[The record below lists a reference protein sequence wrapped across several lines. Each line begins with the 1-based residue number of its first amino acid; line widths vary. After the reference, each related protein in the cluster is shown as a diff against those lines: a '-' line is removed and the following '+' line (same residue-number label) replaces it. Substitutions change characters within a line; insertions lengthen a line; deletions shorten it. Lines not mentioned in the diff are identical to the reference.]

1 MRLFRAR
8 ILVSLVTLL
17 LAGEAAA
24 QTTIRMN
31 ADQRLDKGQKIEV
44 AGKGYLYM
52 QPDGN
57 LVLYDATNHPRW
69 ATGTNGKA
77 VTHVIMQPDGNLV
90 VYNRKNPRWASDT
103 QNVGAGGYFEIDL
116 STWTGRIYRAD
127 GTVAKVLF
135 GSPAPPVQP
144 NTATA
149 PAAQPTPSQP
159 QTVQIVEGPTTVIAG
174 TPAPATSVQPT
185 PAPIAPSVLVNIGT
199 AAQPTPT
206 PQQSQPV
213 QLNIGTNPL
222 FSRPTPTPT
231 PQTVQLIQGPTT
243 LISGA
248 PAPSTSYSNLQATPR
263 PATTPVPLQSGT
275 APSRVQ
281 PGVKCI
287 DFSLTGSCGSDKAD
301 KLGAYSLNMKCDE
314 GFYDPIWGG
323 TCWKCPDDDGSGA
336 FIRSANSIQ
345 NADACWRVP
354 KEKTGSAIRVKN
366 TAWAWECSSGTF
378 WDGYDWGAC
387 WKCPD
392 ALPRRTAYPVYSGNA
407 CATSLNETK
416 PAIFLK
422 FNGCPDPQQA
432 LASGAVTPDGKRLPG
447 RPFLDVGAGWAQGQ
461 AGGLCYACPV
471 VDRDGNFLITD
482 RSGSAVTAGDA
493 CTIRMKYT
501 AAPFTEPGMAGLA
514 TVGLIQEKQV
524 LDPTGFTRELYRQA
538 AANGVQQPTAW
549 VGEQWADVASN
560 PSANT
565 YLRVAV
571 FNRLLEA
578 AQTPAASRSPAQR
591 AAVAAMEKYI
601 HDKRVYVAQVSLDMY
616 KAWKAKSD
624 EWNASHAQSPIAQL
638 FDYGTVPLDFLGM
651 AAAVLAPASATSAM
665 LVAGALSTQWS
676 AGALA
681 GAKEAAD
688 AAYRAAPIAEVAN
701 PLQVSV
707 SEALV
712 ASEAKAATP
721 VMVELANQVRSAS
734 SAKATTDIARA
745 ALSARIVA
753 SLAVGAIEI
762 ATTIIAAVAMDQFMS
777 IITAQSKLE
786 GALSTAKLQTIDLG
800 KLIST
805 TGGIDE
811 LRWHF
816 AQAVGNAPVLP
827 EASALLTLAQA
838 GKTAAAASGYA
849 IPK

>member
-1 MRLFRAR
+1 MKSIGAS
-8 ILVSLVTLL
+8 ILMALVTLL
-17 LAGEAAA
+17 FAGEAAA

-31 ADQRLDKGQKIEV
+31 ANQRLEKGQKIEV
-44 AGKGYLYM
+44 TGKGYLVL

-57 LVLYDATNHPRW
+57 LVLYDAANQPKW

-77 VTHVIMQPDGNLV
+77 ATHVIMQPDGNLV
-90 VYNRKNPRWASDT
+90 IYNKKNARWASNT
-103 QNVGAGGYFEIDL
+103 QNTGAGGYFEIDL
-116 STWTGRIYRAD
+116 TTWTGAIYRAD

-135 GSPAPPVQP
+135 GGQAP
-144 NTATA
+144 
-149 PAAQPTPSQP
+149 PSQP
-159 QTVQIVEGPTTVIAG
+159 QTVQVIEGPTTVIAG

-185 PAPIAPSVLVNIGT
+185 PAPIAPSVLANIAT
-199 AAQPTPT
+199 AAHPTAT
-206 PQQSQPV
+206 PQQSGQPV
-213 QLNIGTNPL
+213 QLNIGTAPL
-222 FSRPTPTPT
+222 ETPTPT
-231 PQTVQLIQGPTT
+231 PQTVQFVQGPTT
-243 LISGA
+243 VISGA
-248 PAPSTSYSNLQATPR
+248 PTPAQSYANLQTTPR
-263 PATTPVPLQSGT
+263 PAVVPILLQSGNPP
-275 APSRVQ
+275 AVI

-301 KLGAYSLNMKCDE
+301 KLGSYSLNMKCDE

-336 FIRSANSIQ
+336 FIRSANHIQ
-345 NADACWRVP
+345 NSDACWRVP

-366 TAWAWECSSGTF
+366 TAWAWECDSGTF

-387 WKCPD
+387 WKCP
-392 ALPRRTAYPVYSGNA
+392 AELPRRTGYPVYSGNA
-407 CATSLNETK
+407 CATPVNETK

-461 AGGLCYACPV
+461 ASGLCYACPV
-471 VDRDGNFLITD
+471 VDRDGYFLITD
-482 RSGSAVTAGDA
+482 RSTSAVTAGDA
-493 CTIRMKYT
+493 CAIRMKYGP
-501 AAPFTEPGMAGLA
+501 APFPEPGMAGLG
-514 TVGLIQEKQV
+514 TVALIQEKQV
-524 LDPTGFTRELYRQA
+524 LDPAGFTRELYRQA
-538 AANGVQQPTAW
+538 AANGIEQPTAF
-549 VGEQWADVASN
+549 VGEQWADVAAR
-560 PSANT
+560 PSTNT

-578 AQTPAASRSPAQR
+578 AQTPAASRSPAQQ

-601 HDKRVYVAQVSLDMY
+601 HDKRVYVAQVALDMY

-624 EWNASHAQSPIAQL
+624 EWNATHAQSPIAQL

-651 AAAVLAPASATSAM
+651 ATAVLAPASATSAM
-665 LVAGALSTQWS
+665 LVAGAMSAQWT

-681 GAKEAAD
+681 GAKDIAD
-688 AAYRAAPIAEVAN
+688 TAYTAAPLSQVASPLQMASEGKAVTPLMIKVAN
-701 PLQVSV
+701 EV
-707 SEALV
+707 
-712 ASEAKAATP
+712 KAAST
-721 VMVELANQVRSAS
+721 
-734 SAKATTDIARA
+734 AKATTDALRA

-753 SLAVGAIEI
+753 TLAVGAIEI

-777 IITAQSKLE
+777 IVTAQSKLE
-786 GALSTAKLQTIDLG
+786 GALSTAKAQRINLST
-800 KLIST
+800 LIST

-838 GKTAAAASGYA
+838 GNSRAAATGYA
-849 IPK
+849 LPK

>member
-1 MRLFRAR
+1 MA
-8 ILVSLVTLL
+8 LVTLL

-24 QTTIRMN
+24 QTTVRMN
-31 ADQRLDKGQKIEV
+31 ANQRLEKGQKIEV
-44 AGKGYLYM
+44 AGKGHLIM
-52 QPDGN
+52 QTDGN
-57 LVLYDATNHPRW
+57 LVLYDAANQPRW
-69 ATGTNGKA
+69 ATGTNGRA
-77 VTHVIMQPDGNLV
+77 VTHVIMQKDGNLV
-90 VYNRKNPRWASDT
+90 IYNRKIPVWASDT
-103 QNVGAGGYFEIDL
+103 YTAGARGGYFEIDL
-116 STWTGRIYRAD
+116 TTWTGRIHRGD
-127 GTVAKVLF
+127 GAVAKVLF
-135 GSPAPPVQP
+135 GGQGPSV
-144 NTATA
+144 ATA

-159 QTVQIVEGPTTVIAG
+159 QTVQIVEGPTTVITGA
-174 TPAPATSVQPT
+174 PAPATSSTLQTPT
-185 PAPIAPSVLVNIGT
+185 AAPIQVAPAPV
-199 AAQPTPT
+199 AQPTP
-206 PQQSQPV
+206 QPV
-213 QLNIGTNPL
+213 QLNIGTAPL
-222 FSRPTPTPT
+222 VQPTPT
-231 PQTVQLIQGPTT
+231 PQTVQMVEGPTT
-243 LISGA
+243 VISGA
-248 PAPSTSYSNLQATPR
+248 PAPATSYSNLQATPR
-263 PATTPVPLQSGT
+263 PAVIPILLQSGNPP
-275 APSRVQ
+275 AVI

-301 KLGAYSLNMKCDE
+301 KLGSYSLNLKCDS

-336 FIRSANSIQ
+336 FIRSANKIQ
-345 NADACWRVP
+345 DSDACWRVP
-354 KEKTGSAIRVKN
+354 TEKTSSATRVKN
-366 TAWAWECSSGTF
+366 TAWAWECPGGTF

-392 ALPRRTAYPVYSGNA
+392 AFPRRTGHPVYASNA
-407 CATSLNETK
+407 CATPVNETK

-432 LASGAVTPDGKRLPG
+432 LANGTVTADGRRLPG

-461 AGGLCYACPV
+461 ASGLCYACPV
-471 VDRDGNFLITD
+471 VDRDGYFLITD
-482 RSGSAVTAGDA
+482 RSASAVTAGDA
-493 CTIRMKYT
+493 CAIRMKYGP
-501 AAPFTEPGMAGLA
+501 APFPEPGMAGLA
-514 TVGLIQEKQV
+514 TVGLIQEKQI

-538 AANGVQQPTAW
+538 AANGIEQPTAF
-549 VGEQWADVASN
+549 VGEQWADVAAR
-560 PSANT
+560 PSTNT

-578 AQTPAASRSPAQR
+578 AQTPAASRSPAQQ

-601 HDKRVYVAQVSLDMY
+601 HDKRVYVAQVALDMY

-624 EWNASHAQSPIAQL
+624 EWNATHAQSPIAQL

-665 LVAGALSTQWS
+665 LVAGAMSAQWT

-681 GAKEAAD
+681 AAKDVAD
-688 AAYRAAPIAEVAN
+688 TAYTAAPLSQVASPLQMASEGKAVTPLMIKVAN
-701 PLQVSV
+701 EV
-707 SEALV
+707 
-712 ASEAKAATP
+712 KAAST
-721 VMVELANQVRSAS
+721 
-734 SAKATTDIARA
+734 AKATTDALRA

-753 SLAVGAIEI
+753 TLAVGAIEI

-786 GALSTAKLQTIDLG
+786 GALSTAKAQRINLG
-800 KLIST
+800 TLISN

-838 GKTAAAASGYA
+838 GNAKASATGYA
-849 IPK
+849 LPK

>member
-1 MRLFRAR
+1 
-8 ILVSLVTLL
+8 
-17 LAGEAAA
+17 
-24 QTTIRMN
+24 
-31 ADQRLDKGQKIEV
+31 
-44 AGKGYLYM
+44 
-52 QPDGN
+52 
-57 LVLYDATNHPRW
+57 
-69 ATGTNGKA
+69 
-77 VTHVIMQPDGNLV
+77 
-90 VYNRKNPRWASDT
+90 
-103 QNVGAGGYFEIDL
+103 
-116 STWTGRIYRAD
+116 
-127 GTVAKVLF
+127 
-135 GSPAPPVQP
+135 
-144 NTATA
+144 
-149 PAAQPTPSQP
+149 
-159 QTVQIVEGPTTVIAG
+159 
-174 TPAPATSVQPT
+174 
-185 PAPIAPSVLVNIGT
+185 
-199 AAQPTPT
+199 
-206 PQQSQPV
+206 
-213 QLNIGTNPL
+213 
-222 FSRPTPTPT
+222 
-231 PQTVQLIQGPTT
+231 
-243 LISGA
+243 
-248 PAPSTSYSNLQATPR
+248 
-263 PATTPVPLQSGT
+263 
-275 APSRVQ
+275 
-281 PGVKCI
+281 
-287 DFSLTGSCGSDKAD
+287 
-301 KLGAYSLNMKCDE
+301 
-314 GFYDPIWGG
+314 
-323 TCWKCPDDDGSGA
+323 
-336 FIRSANSIQ
+336 
-345 NADACWRVP
+345 
-354 KEKTGSAIRVKN
+354 
-366 TAWAWECSSGTF
+366 
-378 WDGYDWGAC
+378 
-387 WKCPD
+387 
-392 ALPRRTAYPVYSGNA
+392 
-407 CATSLNETK
+407 
-416 PAIFLK
+416 
-422 FNGCPDPQQA
+422 
-432 LASGAVTPDGKRLPG
+432 VTPDGKRLPG

-601 HDKRVYVAQVSLDMY
+601 HDKRVYVAQVALDMY

-651 AAAVLAPASATSAM
+651 TAAVLAPASATSAM
-665 LVAGALSTQWS
+665 LVAGAMSTQWS

-681 GAKEAAD
+681 GGKEIAD
-688 AAYRAAPIAEVAN
+688 AAYRAAPLAEVAN

-721 VMVELANQVRSAS
+721 AMIQLANE
-734 SAKATTDIARA
+734 ARA
-745 ALSARIVA
+745 ASTAKGTVDALKAAFSARIVA
-753 SLAVGAIEI
+753 TIAVGAIEI

-786 GALSTAKLQTIDLG
+786 GALSTAKTQTIDLG

-827 EASALLTLAQA
+827 EAPALLTLAQA
-838 GKTAAAASGYA
+838 GKTTAAASGYA
-849 IPK
+849 VPK

>member
-1 MRLFRAR
+1 MKLIGAS
-8 ILVSLVTLL
+8 ILMALLSLLS
-17 LAGEAAA
+17 AGEASA

-31 ADQRLDKGQKIEV
+31 ANQRLDKGQKIEV
-44 AGKGYLYM
+44 AGKGYLTL
-52 QPDGN
+52 QKDGN
-57 LVLYDATNHPRW
+57 LVLYDAANQPKW
-69 ATGTNGKA
+69 ATGTDGRA
-77 VTHVIMQPDGNLV
+77 VSYALMQTDGNLV
-90 VYNRKNPRWASDT
+90 IYHGRTPLWASNT
-103 QNVGAGGYFEIDL
+103 AGASGGFFQIDL
-116 STWTGRIYRAD
+116 TTWSGVIYRAD

-135 GSPAPPVQP
+135 GQAPSVP
-144 NTATA
+144 
-149 PAAQPTPSQP
+149 PSQP
-159 QTVQIVEGPTTVIAG
+159 QTVSVVEGPTTVIAG
-174 TPAPATSVQPT
+174 TPAPATT
-185 PAPIAPSVLVNIGT
+185 YAPAPTAASIPPSVPVNIAT
-199 AAQPTPT
+199 AQPTPT
-206 PQQSQPV
+206 PPPSSQPV
-213 QLNIGTNPL
+213 QLNIGTAPL
-222 FSRPTPTPT
+222 VRPTPT
-231 PQTVQLIQGPTT
+231 PQTVQIVQGPTT
-243 LISGA
+243 VISGTLA
-248 PAPSTSYSNLQATPR
+248 PATSYSNLGTTATVS
-263 PATTPVPLQSGT
+263 AALQLQSGT
-275 APSRVQ
+275 APSRGT

-301 KLGAYSLNMKCDE
+301 KLGSYSLNMKCDE

-336 FIRSANSIQ
+336 FIRSANKIQ
-345 NADACWRVP
+345 DADACWRVP

-366 TAWAWECSSGTF
+366 TAWAWECPGGTF

-392 ALPRRTAYPVYSGNA
+392 ALPRRTGHPVYSGDA
-407 CATSLNETK
+407 CATAANETK
-416 PAIFLK
+416 PAIFVK

-432 LASGAVTPDGKRLPG
+432 LANGTVTPDGRRIPG
-447 RPFLDVGAGWAQGQ
+447 RPFLDVGAGWAAGQ
-461 AGGLCYACPV
+461 AGGACYACPV

-514 TVGLIQEKQV
+514 TVGLIQEKQI
-524 LDPTGFTRELYRQA
+524 LDPTGFSRELYRQA
-538 AANGVQQPTAW
+538 AANGVQQPVAW

-560 PSANT
+560 PSKNT

>member
-1 MRLFRAR
+1 MKLIRAS
-8 ILVSLVTLL
+8 ILMALLTLL
-17 LAGEAAA
+17 LSGAAAA

-31 ADQRLDKGQKIEV
+31 ASQRLDKGQKIEV
-44 AGKGYLYM
+44 AGKGYLFM

-57 LVLYDATNHPRW
+57 LVLYDAANRPRW
-69 ATGTNGKA
+69 ATGTNGRA
-77 VTHVIMQPDGNLV
+77 VSHVIMQPDGNLV
-90 VYNRKNPRWASDT
+90 LYKNKTPLWASDT
-103 QNVGAGGYFEIDL
+103 WNANAGGGYFEIDL
-116 STWTGRIYRAD
+116 TTWTGRIYRAD
-127 GTVAKVLF
+127 GAVAKVLF
-135 GSPAPPVQP
+135 GSQAAPVQLNP
-144 NTATA
+144 ATA
-149 PAAQPTPSQP
+149 PVQQPVQLHIATAPLATPTPAP
-159 QTVQIVEGPTTVIAG
+159 QTVQMIEGPTTVISG
-174 TPAPATSVQPT
+174 T
-185 PAPIAPSVLVNIGT
+185 I
-199 AAQPTPT
+199 
-206 PQQSQPV
+206 
-213 QLNIGTNPL
+213 
-222 FSRPTPTPT
+222 
-231 PQTVQLIQGPTT
+231 
-243 LISGA
+243 
-248 PAPSTSYSNLQATPR
+248 APSTSYSNLQVTPAATPIQ
-263 PATTPVPLQSGT
+263 LQSGT
-275 APSRVQ
+275 VQ
-281 PGVKCI
+281 RGAPGVKCI

-336 FIRSANSIQ
+336 FTRSANAIQ

-366 TAWAWECSSGTF
+366 TALAWECSSGTF

-392 ALPRRTAYPVYSGNA
+392 ALPRRTAAAVWAGNA
-407 CATSLNETK
+407 CATAVNETK

-432 LASGAVTPDGKRLPG
+432 LASGAVTPDGKRMPG
-447 RPFLDVGAGWAQGQ
+447 RPFLDVGAGWAAGQ
-461 AGGLCYACPV
+461 AGGACYACPV

-482 RSGSAVTAGDA
+482 RSGSAVTSGDA
-493 CTIRMKYT
+493 CAIRMKYT

-538 AANGVQQPTAW
+538 AANGVQQPIAW

-560 PSANT
+560 PSTNT

-601 HDKRVYVAQVSLDMY
+601 HDKRVYVAQVALDMY

-624 EWNASHAQSPIAQL
+624 EWNASHKQSPIAQL

-651 AAAVLAPASATSAM
+651 AAAVLAPASATSAI
-665 LVAGALSTQWS
+665 LVAGAMSTQWS

-681 GAKEAAD
+681 GAKEVAD
-688 AAYRAAPIAEVAN
+688 AAYRAAPLAEVAN

-721 VMVELANQVRSAS
+721 AMIQLANE
-734 SAKATTDIARA
+734 AKAASTAKGTVDALKA
-745 ALSARIVA
+745 AFSARIVA
-753 SLAVGAIEI
+753 TIAVGAIEI

-786 GALSTAKLQTIDLG
+786 GALSTAKAQTIDLG

-838 GKTAAAASGYA
+838 GKTTAAASGYA

>member
-1 MRLFRAR
+1 MMKLIRAS
-8 ILVSLVTLL
+8 ILMALVTLL

-24 QTTIRMN
+24 QTTVRMN
-31 ADQRLDKGQKIEV
+31 ANQRLEKGQKIEV
-44 AGKGYLYM
+44 AGKGHLIM
-52 QPDGN
+52 QTDGN
-57 LVLYDATNHPRW
+57 LVLYDAANQPRW
-69 ATGTNGKA
+69 ATGTNGRA
-77 VTHVIMQPDGNLV
+77 VTHVIMQKDGNLV
-90 VYNRKNPRWASDT
+90 IYNRKIPVWASDT
-103 QNVGAGGYFEIDL
+103 YTAGARGGYFEIDL
-116 STWTGRIYRAD
+116 TTWTGRIHRGD
-127 GTVAKVLF
+127 GAVAKVLF
-135 GSPAPPVQP
+135 GGQGPSV
-144 NTATA
+144 ATA

-159 QTVQIVEGPTTVIAG
+159 QTVQIVEGPTTVITGA
-174 TPAPATSVQPT
+174 PAPATSSTLQTPT
-185 PAPIAPSVLVNIGT
+185 AAPIQVAPAPV
-199 AAQPTPT
+199 AQPTP
-206 PQQSQPV
+206 QPV
-213 QLNIGTNPL
+213 QLNIGTAPL
-222 FSRPTPTPT
+222 VQPTPT
-231 PQTVQLIQGPTT
+231 PQTVQMVEGPTT
-243 LISGA
+243 VISGA
-248 PAPSTSYSNLQATPR
+248 PAPATSYSNLQATPR
-263 PATTPVPLQSGT
+263 PAVIPILLQSGNPP
-275 APSRVQ
+275 AVI

-301 KLGAYSLNMKCDE
+301 KLGSYSLNLKCDS

-336 FIRSANSIQ
+336 FIRSANKIQ
-345 NADACWRVP
+345 DSDACWRVP
-354 KEKTGSAIRVKN
+354 TEKTSSATRVKN
-366 TAWAWECSSGTF
+366 TAWAWECPGGTF

-392 ALPRRTAYPVYSGNA
+392 AFPRRTGHPVYASNA
-407 CATSLNETK
+407 CATPVNETK

-432 LASGAVTPDGKRLPG
+432 LANGTVTADGRRLPG

-461 AGGLCYACPV
+461 ASGLCYACPV
-471 VDRDGNFLITD
+471 VDRDGYFLITD
-482 RSGSAVTAGDA
+482 RSASAVTAGDA
-493 CTIRMKYT
+493 CAIRMKYGP
-501 AAPFTEPGMAGLA
+501 APFPEPGMAGLA
-514 TVGLIQEKQV
+514 TVGLIQEKQI

-538 AANGVQQPTAW
+538 AANGIEQPTAF
-549 VGEQWADVASN
+549 VGEQWADVAAR
-560 PSANT
+560 PSTNT

-578 AQTPAASRSPAQR
+578 AQTPAASRSPAQQ

-601 HDKRVYVAQVSLDMY
+601 HDKRVYVAQVALDMY

-624 EWNASHAQSPIAQL
+624 EWNATHAQSPIAQL

-665 LVAGALSTQWS
+665 LVAGAMSAQWT

-681 GAKEAAD
+681 AAKDVAD
-688 AAYRAAPIAEVAN
+688 TAYTAAPLSQVASPLQMASEGKAVTPLMIKVAN
-701 PLQVSV
+701 EV
-707 SEALV
+707 
-712 ASEAKAATP
+712 KAAST
-721 VMVELANQVRSAS
+721 
-734 SAKATTDIARA
+734 AKATTDALRA

-753 SLAVGAIEI
+753 TLAVGAIEI

-786 GALSTAKLQTIDLG
+786 GALSTAKAQRINLG
-800 KLIST
+800 TLISN

-838 GKTAAAASGYA
+838 GNAKASATGYA
-849 IPK
+849 LPK

>member
-1 MRLFRAR
+1 MKVFRTRVLMA
-8 ILVSLVTLL
+8 LVTLF
-17 LAGEAAA
+17 LAGAAAA

-31 ADQRLDKGQKIEV
+31 ANQRLDKGQKIEV
-44 AGKGYLYM
+44 AGHGYLFM

-57 LVLYDATNHPRW
+57 LVLYDAANHPRW
-69 ATGTNGKA
+69 ATGTNGRA
-77 VTHVIMQPDGNLV
+77 VSHAIMQPDGNLV
-90 VYNRKNPRWASDT
+90 VYRNKTALWASDT
-103 QNVGAGGYFEIDL
+103 WNANAAGGYFEIDL
-116 STWTGRIYRAD
+116 NTWTGRIYRAD
-127 GTVAKVLF
+127 GTVARVLF
-135 GSPAPPVQP
+135 GQ
-144 NTATA
+144 
-149 PAAQPTPSQP
+149 AQ
-159 QTVQIVEGPTTVIAG
+159 
-174 TPAPATSVQPT
+174 SVQ
-185 PAPIAPSVLVNIGT
+185 VNVPVIPP
-199 AAQPTPT
+199 PTPT
-206 PQQSQPV
+206 PVSVHVNVPVIQPPPPTSPPV
-213 QLNIGTNPL
+213 QLNMPAVTL
-222 FSRPTPTPT
+222 ARPTPT
-231 PQTVQLIQGPTT
+231 PQTVQMIEGPTT
-243 LISGA
+243 VISGTLA
-248 PAPSTSYSNLQATPR
+248 PVTSYSNLG
-263 PATTPVPLQSGT
+263 TTAVVSAALQLQSGT
-275 APSRVQ
+275 APPRGA

-301 KLGAYSLNMKCDE
+301 KLGSYSLNMKCDE

-336 FIRSANSIQ
+336 FIRSANKIQ
-345 NADACWRVP
+345 DADACWRVP

-366 TAWAWECSSGTF
+366 TAWAWECPGGTF

-392 ALPRRTAYPVYSGNA
+392 ALPRRTANAVYSSSA
-407 CATSLNETK
+407 CATPVNETK
-416 PAIFLK
+416 PAIFVK

-432 LASGAVTPDGKRLPG
+432 LANGTVTPDGRRMPG
-447 RPFLDVGAGWAQGQ
+447 RPFLDVGAGWAAGQ
-461 AGGLCYACPV
+461 AGGACYACPV

-514 TVGLIQEKQV
+514 TVGLIQEKQI
-524 LDPTGFTRELYRQA
+524 LDPTGFSRELYRQA
-538 AANGVQQPTAW
+538 AANGVQQPVAW

-560 PSANT
+560 PSTNT

-601 HDKRVYVAQVSLDMY
+601 HDKRVYVAQVALDMY

-651 AAAVLAPASATSAM
+651 AAAVLAPASATSAI
-665 LVAGALSTQWS
+665 LVAGAMSTQWS

-688 AAYRAAPIAEVAN
+688 AAYRAAPLAEVAN

-734 SAKATTDIARA
+734 TAKATTDIARA

-786 GALSTAKLQTIDLG
+786 GALSTAKAQTIDLG

-838 GKTAAAASGYA
+838 GKTTAAASGYA

>member
-1 MRLFRAR
+1 
-8 ILVSLVTLL
+8 
-17 LAGEAAA
+17 
-24 QTTIRMN
+24 
-31 ADQRLDKGQKIEV
+31 
-44 AGKGYLYM
+44 
-52 QPDGN
+52 
-57 LVLYDATNHPRW
+57 
-69 ATGTNGKA
+69 
-77 VTHVIMQPDGNLV
+77 
-90 VYNRKNPRWASDT
+90 
-103 QNVGAGGYFEIDL
+103 
-116 STWTGRIYRAD
+116 
-127 GTVAKVLF
+127 
-135 GSPAPPVQP
+135 
-144 NTATA
+144 
-149 PAAQPTPSQP
+149 
-159 QTVQIVEGPTTVIAG
+159 
-174 TPAPATSVQPT
+174 
-185 PAPIAPSVLVNIGT
+185 
-199 AAQPTPT
+199 
-206 PQQSQPV
+206 
-213 QLNIGTNPL
+213 
-222 FSRPTPTPT
+222 
-231 PQTVQLIQGPTT
+231 
-243 LISGA
+243 
-248 PAPSTSYSNLQATPR
+248 
-263 PATTPVPLQSGT
+263 
-275 APSRVQ
+275 
-281 PGVKCI
+281 VKCI
-287 DFSLTGSCGSDKAD
+287 DFSLTGSCGSDKTD
-301 KLGAYSLNMKCDE
+301 KLGSYSLNMKCDE

-336 FIRSANSIQ
+336 FIRSANKIQ
-345 NADACWRVP
+345 DADACWRVP

-392 ALPRRTAYPVYSGNA
+392 ALPRRTGAAVWASNA
-407 CATSLNETK
+407 CASPVNETK

-432 LASGAVTPDGKRLPG
+432 LANGTVTPDGRRMPG
-447 RPFLDVGAGWAQGQ
+447 RPFLDVGAGWAAGQ
-461 AGGLCYACPV
+461 AGGACYACPV

-514 TVGLIQEKQV
+514 TVGLIQEKQI
-524 LDPTGFTRELYRQA
+524 LDPTGFSRELYRQA
-538 AANGVQQPTAW
+538 AANGVQQPVAW

-560 PSANT
+560 PSTNT
-565 YLRVAV
+565 YLRVAA

-601 HDKRVYVAQVSLDMY
+601 HDKRVYVAQVALDMY

-651 AAAVLAPASATSAM
+651 AAAVLAPASATSSI

-676 AGALA
+676 TGALA

-721 VMVELANQVRSAS
+721 VMIELANQVKSAS
-734 SAKATTDIARA
+734 TAKATTDIARA

-786 GALSTAKLQTIDLG
+786 GALSTAKTQTIDLG

-849 IPK
+849 IAK